1 MTQMKTKKNYLS
13 TVLTLIVLTAIWAL
27 VEFLTTGRPPI
38 INNFYKLN
46 LIILCINIIL
56 AVSLNLINGFTGQ
69 FSIGH
74 AGFMAVG
81 AYLSAVMTQKLML
94 VDKIAQ
100 ILGIDSSGDP
110 AKVIGLVAAAIVGAV
125 AAALMGLL
133 IGIPTLRLRGDY
145 LAIAT
150 LGMGEIIRGVVLN
163 VDYVGGAAGMS
174 GISRLADWTVVYV
187 MTVIS
192 VIIIK
197 NFINSTHGRACI
209 SIRENEIASETM
221 GINTTK
227 YKVLAFSIGAFFAG
241 IAGSLHAHY
250 LYTIT
255 PGTFGF
261 LKSFDILVMLV
272 LGGMGS
278 ITGSILGA
286 VVMTFLNAALQDLA
300 VYRMVIVALLLIV
313 MMIFRPQGLLGNKEL
328 SLLSF
333 GNILR
338 GNNSG
343 QGGEKLERSKG
354 K

>member
-1 MTQMKTKKNYLS
+1 MKQKNNYLS
-13 TVLTLIVLTAIWAL
+13 IVLTIIVLIGVWGL
-27 VEFLTTGRPPI
+27 VNFLTSGRPPI
-38 INNFYKLN
+38 LSSFFKLN
-46 LIILCINIIL
+46 LILLCINIIL

-81 AYLSAVMTQKLML
+81 AYISSVLTQKLML
-94 VDKIAQ
+94 VEKVAEVLGLDSTGDMAKVTGLIIAA
-100 ILGIDSSGDP
+100 LVGASAAALVGI
-110 AKVIGLVAAAIVGAV
+110 VIGLPA
-125 AAALMGLL
+125 
-133 IGIPTLRLRGDY
+133 LRLRGDY

-163 VDYVGGAAGMS
+163 IDYVGGAAGMS
-174 GISRLADWTVVYV
+174 GITRLADWTIVFV
-187 MTVIS
+187 MTVLTI
-192 VIIIK
+192 VIVR
-197 NFINSTHGRACI
+197 NFINSTHGRACV

-227 YKVLAFSIGAFFAG
+227 YKVLAFSMGAFFAG

-255 PGTFGF
+255 PGTFSF

-278 ITGSILGA
+278 ITGSIIGA

-300 VYRMVIVALLLIV
+300 SLRMIIVALLLVV
-313 MMIFRPQGLLGNKEL
+313 MMIFRPQGLLGNREL

-333 GNILR
+333 GRLTGKR
-338 GNNSG
+338 SPEA
-343 QGGEKLERSKG
+343 GGEQFERSKG